1 MVDWVATEKP
11 GDWFMSAVTFELER
25 NRELLSQA
33 IMDVLK
39 SWPEL
44 HRRVFEQ
51 AHYQGNSVEKISGSL
66 GLSATDVRLILES
79 CDRKLRSA
87 LRSFRSESHS
97 DATHYCQRRAAFSV
111 SGCFR

>member
-1 MVDWVATEKP
+1 
-11 GDWFMSAVTFELER
+11 MSAVIFELER

-44 HRRVFEQ
+44 HRRIFEQ
-51 AHYQGNSVEKISGSL
+51 AHYQGDSVEKISGSF
-66 GLSATDVRLILES
+66 GLSATDVCMILES

-87 LRSFRSESHS
+87 LRSFRGGSHG
-97 DATHYCQRRAAFSV
+97 AVTHSCQRRAAFSI

>member
-1 MVDWVATEKP
+1 MC
-11 GDWFMSAVTFELER
+11 AVTSELER

-39 SWPEL
+39 SWPEM

-51 AHYQGNSVEKISGSL
+51 AHYQGTSVEQISGSV
-66 GLSATDVRLILES
+66 GLNATDVRMILES
-79 CDRKLRSA
+79 CDRKLRAA
-87 LRSFRSESHS
+87 LRSFRGENHGAVANSRP
-97 DATHYCQRRAAFSV
+97 RRVAFSV